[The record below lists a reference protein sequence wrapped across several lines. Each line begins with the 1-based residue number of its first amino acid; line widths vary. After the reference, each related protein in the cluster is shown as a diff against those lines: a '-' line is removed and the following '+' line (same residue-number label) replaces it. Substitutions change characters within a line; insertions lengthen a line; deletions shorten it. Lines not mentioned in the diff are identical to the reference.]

1 MRQFFCTFNL
11 KITGNIK
18 IGDDVVVEKTGCF
31 GKKKKKSKNEDKK
44 KKGKEK

>member
-1 MRQFFCTFNL
+1 MN
-11 KITGNIK
+11 GNIK
-18 IGDDVVVEKTGCF
+18 IGDDVVVEKIGCF